1 MNTIFTKL
9 ISESTGISQRQVA
22 GTVALL
28 EEGCTI
34 PFISRYRKEVTGALD
49 EVQVASVSGQLEKM
63 NELAKR
69 KETILKTIEE
79 QGKLT
84 PELKSR
90 VEGSW
95 DSTNW
100 RIYTCRSN
108 PRGRPVQRWLDKRD
122 WSHWQLF

>member
-49 EVQVASVSGQLEKM
+49 EVQVASVSEEVAEMYG
-63 NELAKR
+63 LAKR
-69 KETILKTIEE
+69 KGTILTTI
-79 QGKLT
+79 
-84 PELKSR
+84 
-90 VEGSW
+90 
-95 DSTNW
+95 
-100 RIYTCRSN
+100 
-108 PRGRPVQRWLDKRD
+108 
-122 WSHWQLF
+122 